1 MKQTDKQF
9 VSKLQKHSKQIEQD
23 KADVEW
29 DETQGGVGGDVMTG
43 FRRALRRGLQDAVD
57 ECLDDDLTQ
66 AERDERTE
74 HELLRY
80 ELNKALAKSP
90 EFRKQYLARERERRR
105 RLEK

>member
-9 VSKLQKHSKQIEQD
+9 ISKLQKHSKRIEQD
-23 KADVEW
+23 MADIEW
-29 DETQGGVGGDVMTG
+29 DETQGSVGGDVLG
-43 FRRALRRGLQDAVD
+43 DFRRELRRELRDVVD

-74 HELLRY
+74 YELLRY
-80 ELNKALAKSP
+80 QLKKALAKSP

>member
-1 MKQTDKQF
+1 MNQTDKQF
-9 VSKLQKHSKQIEQD
+9 ISKLQKHSKRIEQD
-23 KADVEW
+23 MADIEW
-29 DETQGGVGGDVMTG
+29 DETQGSVGGDVLND
-43 FRRALRRGLQDAVD
+43 FRRELRKGLQDAED
-57 ECLDDDLTQ
+57 ECLDYDLTQ

-90 EFRKQYLARERERRR
+90 EFRKQYLAKERERRR

>member
-1 MKQTDKQF
+1 MKQTDNKF
-9 VSKLQKHSKQIEQD
+9 ISKLQKHSKRIEQD
-23 KADVEW
+23 IADIEW
-29 DETQGGVGGDVMTG
+29 DETQGSVGGDVLSD
-43 FRRALRRGLQDAVD
+43 FRRELRRGLQAAVD

-66 AERDERTE
+66 SERDKRTE

-90 EFRKQYLARERERRR
+90 EFRKRYLARERERRR